1 MKTAKMIAMLLSLM
15 TVVFISCK
23 KDNTEYLLVN
33 KRPEP
38 VAQRTSMIILNE
50 NPETAP
56 SQDIFPGTKNFNVM
70 AFSFTPN
77 FSGVLNSISVN
88 IAPVVASNS
97 NNTLGWQNVETVKM
111 VNIGAEYSTQ
121 VGNPVSVVSSYLEF
135 NNLYFSVKKDT
146 RCSFVIIVDVS
157 PSAVPFSVFQLSL
170 AGINA
175 TDENGTVVSSKGG
188 TIGSIMY
195 IRKIYK

>member
-1 MKTAKMIAMLLSLM
+1 MKTAKMIAMLLSLA
-15 TVVFISCK
+15 TVVLFSCS
-23 KDNTEYLLVN
+23 KDDTQYFPINP
-33 KRPEP
+33 RPEP
-38 VAQRTSMIILNE
+38 VAQRTPMLILNE

-77 FSGVLNSISVN
+77 FSGVLNSVSIN
-88 IAPVVASNS
+88 IAPVVANNS
-97 NNTLGWQNVETVKM
+97 NNTLGWQNIETVKM
-111 VNIGAEYSTQ
+111 VNIGAEYSIQ
-121 VGNPVSVVSSYLEF
+121 VGNPVSVVSSYGEF

-170 AGINA
+170 GVINA
-175 TDENGTVVSSKGG
+175 TDENGTIVSSKGG

>member
-1 MKTAKMIAMLLSLM
+1 MKTAKMIALFLSLM
-15 TVVFISCK
+15 TVVFFSCK

-33 KRPEP
+33 QRPEP
-38 VAQRTSMIILNE
+38 IAQRTSMIILNE
-50 NPETAP
+50 NPETAE

-77 FSGVLNSISVN
+77 FSGVLSSVSIN

-97 NNTLGWQNVETVKM
+97 NNTLGWQNIETLKL

-121 VGNPVSVVSSYLEF
+121 VGNPVSVVSAYGEL
-135 NNLYFSVKKDT
+135 NNLYFSVKKNT

-157 PSAVPFSVFQLSL
+157 SFAVPFSVFQLSL

-175 TDENGTVVSSKGG
+175 TDENGTVVSCNGG
-188 TIGSIMY
+188 TTGSIMY
-195 IRKIYK
+195 IRKSY